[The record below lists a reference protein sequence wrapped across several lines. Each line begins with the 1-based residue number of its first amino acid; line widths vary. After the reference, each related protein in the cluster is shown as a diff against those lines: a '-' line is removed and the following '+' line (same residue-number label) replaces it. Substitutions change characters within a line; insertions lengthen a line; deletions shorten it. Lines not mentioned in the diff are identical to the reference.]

1 VASFDHQKDT
11 SIHKHK
17 HSMCVIIQF
26 FFFFLVIAME
36 FKDVLRTEF
45 VKVCGEEGAV
55 FGDAIVLKEGAIL
68 AARSVQQ

>member
-1 VASFDHQKDT
+1 
-11 SIHKHK
+11 
-17 HSMCVIIQF
+17 MCVIIQF